1 MELVGDEKRIPA
13 LFSELRLAD
22 EQTVPRFATVWN
34 RAQAR
39 TVKPARAFNLS
50 FVAATALLVCALVS
64 LALWSKYS
72 QRNVQ
77 PNALVVTGNTTPATG
92 PVGVVKNAGAPT
104 GTTVSPISESKRVR
118 SNSTPRASISRAQ
131 RLAEQRHALMIA
143 ANRKAA
149 REAEAISTWQ
159 SPTSALLK
167 SQNDE
172 LLKSLPQLNENADE
186 LKSFLPNTPK

>member
-1 MELVGDEKRIPA
+1 MELVGDEKRIPE

-22 EQTVPRFATVWN
+22 EQTVPRFAVVWN

-39 TVKPARAFNLS
+39 TEKPARAFNLS

-77 PNALVVTGNTTPATG
+77 PNAVAVREATKPATG
-92 PVGVVKNAGAPT
+92 AVQVVKNAEDTPI
-104 GTTVSPISESKRVR
+104 VSPVSADRRVR
-118 SNSTPRASISRAQ
+118 PGSISRAQ
-131 RLAEQRHALMIA
+131 RLAAQRRALVLA

-186 LKSFLPNTPK
+186 LKSYLPNKPK